1 MKINYQN
8 LEKKINV
15 KFKNA
20 NLLSQSLTHKSFDSN
35 KNNEKIEFLG
45 DRVLGLV
52 IAKKLLEIY
61 PDEKE
66 GILDKKFASLVNKKT
81 CLEIA
86 QNINLDKFI
95 LTFNPNNKKVKIEDK
110 IISDSC
116 EALIGAVYLD
126 KGFNT
131 AEKVILDLWKNHIK
145 KSVITHI
152 DAKTKL
158 QELTLK
164 NFKKLPTYKLISNT
178 GPRHKPLFKV
188 GVKLPNTKYFIS
200 TGKSKKDAEQNAAL
214 ECLKYINWLFMN
226 WIDEGFLISKN
237 RYSENSL
244 IVELYTKDHGKTSGI
259 IFGGTSKKI
268 KNYLQIG
275 NKLHINYNSKND
287 NRIGYFKIE
296 IISAYS
302 PLYFDHKQKLLCIT
316 SATNLIKIL
325 TAESQVNI
333 EVYKLID
340 SIFLILK
347 DKDWLKKYIFWELEL
362 LKLLGYDLELK
373 NLVTKDIVNNETV
386 YYANSSNEKKYV
398 PNFLVERDLEVNDD
412 KILLNGL
419 KLVGDY
425 LDKTILKP
433 NNINYPNSRL
443 LFINSFK

>member
-15 KFKNA
+15 KFKNT
-20 NLLSQSLTHKSFDSN
+20 NLLSQSLTHKSFNSN

-95 LTFNPNNKKVKIEDK
+95 LTFNPKNKKVKIEDK

-200 TGKSKKDAEQNAAL
+200 TGKSKKDAEQNAAIQ
-214 ECLKYINWLFMN
+214 CLKYIN
-226 WIDEGFLISKN
+226 
-237 RYSENSL
+237 
-244 IVELYTKDHGKTSGI
+244 
-259 IFGGTSKKI
+259 
-268 KNYLQIG
+268 
-275 NKLHINYNSKND
+275 
-287 NRIGYFKIE
+287 
-296 IISAYS
+296 
-302 PLYFDHKQKLLCIT
+302 
-316 SATNLIKIL
+316 
-325 TAESQVNI
+325 
-333 EVYKLID
+333 
-340 SIFLILK
+340 
-347 DKDWLKKYIFWELEL
+347 
-362 LKLLGYDLELK
+362 
-373 NLVTKDIVNNETV
+373 
-386 YYANSSNEKKYV
+386 
-398 PNFLVERDLEVNDD
+398 
-412 KILLNGL
+412 
-419 KLVGDY
+419 
-425 LDKTILKP
+425 
-433 NNINYPNSRL
+433 
-443 LFINSFK
+443 